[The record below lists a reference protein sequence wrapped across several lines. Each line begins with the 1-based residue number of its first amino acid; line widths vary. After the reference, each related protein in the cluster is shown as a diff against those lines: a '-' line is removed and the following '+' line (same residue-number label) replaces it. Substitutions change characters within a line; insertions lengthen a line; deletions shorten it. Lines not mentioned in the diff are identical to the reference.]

1 MHDITP
7 DISFKWRFIEDIL
20 ANTARNYGY
29 LEIRTPILENSN
41 LFCRSIG
48 QETDIVNKEM
58 YTFSDRNG
66 DSVTMRPEG
75 TASCVRA
82 MLQTGLLRSAGQK
95 IWYQGPM
102 FRYERPQKG
111 RTRQFHQFGLEAFGI
126 SSADIESEML
136 SYCDNVWQ
144 QLGIKDKLTLEIN
157 SLGTGECRTR
167 YRSALVEFFSK
178 HTDKLTEEEQIRL
191 KNNPLR
197 ILDSKNPL
205 IKELINNAPVLN
217 DYISNEEKEKFNKL
231 KAHLD
236 AMNIKYKLNPYLVR
250 GLDYYN
256 GTVFEWTTTELGA
269 QGTVCAGGRYDNL
282 VGTLSTNGTSTPA
295 FGFAMGLERILEL
308 VDVKDEQLSHIY
320 LVAVDDGLDSH
331 IWQLAHKLRTSLN
344 LVVNV
349 DLISSNIK
357 NKFKRAAN
365 NKAKVVIILGSDEL
379 ESGSYTIKFM
389 DSGEQKSINS
399 DKLLD
404 VLKNYFGV

>member
-126 SSADIESEML
+126 SSSDIESEML

-157 SLGTGECRTR
+157 SC
-167 YRSALVEFFSK
+167 S
-178 HTDKLTEEEQIRL
+178 
-191 KNNPLR
+191 
-197 ILDSKNPL
+197 L
-205 IKELINNAPVLN
+205 I
-217 DYISNEEKEKFNKL
+217 
-231 KAHLD
+231 
-236 AMNIKYKLNPYLVR
+236 
-250 GLDYYN
+250 
-256 GTVFEWTTTELGA
+256 
-269 QGTVCAGGRYDNL
+269 
-282 VGTLSTNGTSTPA
+282 
-295 FGFAMGLERILEL
+295 
-308 VDVKDEQLSHIY
+308 
-320 LVAVDDGLDSH
+320 
-331 IWQLAHKLRTSLN
+331 
-344 LVVNV
+344 
-349 DLISSNIK
+349 
-357 NKFKRAAN
+357 
-365 NKAKVVIILGSDEL
+365 
-379 ESGSYTIKFM
+379 
-389 DSGEQKSINS
+389 
-399 DKLLD
+399 
-404 VLKNYFGV
+404 